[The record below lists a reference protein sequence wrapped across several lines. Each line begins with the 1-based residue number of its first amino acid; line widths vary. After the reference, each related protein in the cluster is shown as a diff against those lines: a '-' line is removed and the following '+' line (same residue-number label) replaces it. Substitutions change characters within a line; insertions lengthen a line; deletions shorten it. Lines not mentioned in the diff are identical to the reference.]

1 MENDPLNIGDYI
13 NCYNEIPQ
21 GYYLDKNDLIYRKCY
36 HSCETC
42 YIKGDFIIV

>member
-21 GYYLDKNDLIYRKCY
+21 GYYLDKNDLILE
-36 HSCETC
+36 SV
-42 YIKGDFIIV
+42 IIHVKHAI